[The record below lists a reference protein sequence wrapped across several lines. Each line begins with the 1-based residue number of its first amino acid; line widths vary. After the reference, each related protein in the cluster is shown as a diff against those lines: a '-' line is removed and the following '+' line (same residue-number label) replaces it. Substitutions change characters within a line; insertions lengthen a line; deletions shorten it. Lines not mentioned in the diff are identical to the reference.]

1 MNMISTITDGSI
13 NVTFDAPSP
22 DDGSAVT
29 GYKVAIK
36 GQGVDAEVQ
45 CTASPCNIDGLAL
58 VSGSTYEV
66 IVNPVFKIEE
76 VIEEVIKHVQMKS
89 FSVPWY
95 AQTSSVH
102 NCPSVAAASQ

>member
-1 MNMISTITDGSI
+1 MISTITDGSI

-36 GQGVDAEVQ
+36 GQGVDAEVE
-45 CTASPCNIDGLAL
+45 CTASPCNVDGLAL

-66 IVNPVFKIEE
+66 IVNPVFEIER
-76 VIEEVIKHVQMKS
+76 VIKHVQMES